1 MRLVG
6 EKQNSNGTGRL
17 GAGGQLTGHWP
28 ALGTTRC
35 ERGSRC
41 RATAAGSGL
50 IPECGTLPEFL
61 DADLFLNRLPK
72 PTAFRGE
79 EEGEKKKEDEGRPVQ
94 FRE

>member
-1 MRLVG
+1 
-6 EKQNSNGTGRL
+6 
-17 GAGGQLTGHWP
+17 
-28 ALGTTRC
+28 
-35 ERGSRC
+35 
-41 RATAAGSGL
+41 
-50 IPECGTLPEFL
+50 L